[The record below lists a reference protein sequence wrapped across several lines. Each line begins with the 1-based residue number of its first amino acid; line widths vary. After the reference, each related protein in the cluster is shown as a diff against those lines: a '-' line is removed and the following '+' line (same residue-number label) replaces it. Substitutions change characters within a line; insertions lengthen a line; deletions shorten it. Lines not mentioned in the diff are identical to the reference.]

1 MLWEGAGK
9 EQLRPGT
16 MSSNNKESRLTLG
29 KEGGALLLWEGEV
42 EFIEQNKTLLLD
54 TLYSVLFLSVTFL

>member
-1 MLWEGAGK
+1 MLWESAGK

-16 MSSNNKESRLTLG
+16 MSCNNKESHFTLG

-42 EFIEQNKTLLLD
+42 KFIEQNKTLLLD

>member
-1 MLWEGAGK
+1 
-9 EQLRPGT
+9 

-42 EFIEQNKTLLLD
+42 EFIEQNKTLLSD